1 MDGARINS
9 FCQLPFLISC
19 ISYFSTCLYGEPLF
33 YLETTFRSAIPLCQ
47 NAKIISLPKC
57 QKSLV
62 LYFKRQR
69 NRAYNQPLS
78 LLVVGPIFQ
87 FMVYFSIYGINPNDL
102 PVFQNKLLA
111 LGRSGIFYGGLG
123 PCYPNIVTE
132 MGTFR
137 GAIMP

>member
-33 YLETTFRSAIPLCQ
+33 TLKLPFRSAIPLCQ

-87 FMVYFSIYGINPNDL
+87 FRVSILTIYPFFRTNY
-102 PVFQNKLLA
+102 LLSVA
-111 LGRSGIFYGGLG
+111 LGFFIAAWAATD
-123 PCYPNIVTE
+123 IVWK
-132 MGTFR
+132 
-137 GAIMP
+137 